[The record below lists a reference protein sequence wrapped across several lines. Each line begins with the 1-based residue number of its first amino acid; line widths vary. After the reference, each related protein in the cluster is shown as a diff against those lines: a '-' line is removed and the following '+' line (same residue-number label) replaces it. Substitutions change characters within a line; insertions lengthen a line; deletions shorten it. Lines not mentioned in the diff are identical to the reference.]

1 MKLILTQPVGGLG
14 VAGDVIDVKDGY
26 ARNYLL
32 PRKFA
37 TAWTKG
43 GQKQV
48 DAITTARAKRDSRTA
63 EDATSAKARLEGAPV
78 TVTARAGATGRLF
91 GAVTASEIAEAIA
104 ATGGP
109 QVDRRRIEVPTPI
122 RNTGEHTA
130 HVRLHDEV
138 SAIVTVH
145 VTTA

>member
-14 VAGDVIDVKDGY
+14 AAGDVIDVKDGY

-37 TAWTKG
+37 TPWTKG
-43 GQKQV
+43 GQQQV

-63 EDATSAKARLEGAPV
+63 EDATRAKATLESEPV
-78 TVTARAGATGRLF
+78 VVQARAGAAGRLF
-91 GAVTASEIAEAIA
+91 GAITSTEIAQAISDA
-104 ATGGP
+104 GGP

-130 HVRLHDEV
+130 HVRLHEDV
-138 SAIVTVH
+138 SATVTVH
-145 VTTA
+145 VTSI